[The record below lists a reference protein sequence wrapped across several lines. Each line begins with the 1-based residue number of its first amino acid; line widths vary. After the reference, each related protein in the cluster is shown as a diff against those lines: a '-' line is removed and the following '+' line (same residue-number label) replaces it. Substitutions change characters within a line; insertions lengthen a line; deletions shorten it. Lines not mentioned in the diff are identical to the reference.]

1 MARNVGVRGNRMN
14 KLKSFVKTEL
24 SGWKP
29 LEVAWLVIATAVIL
43 GVSIYWKDTAMGII
57 CSLTG
62 VWCVVLTG
70 KGKVSNF
77 LFGIIN
83 VLLYAYISYQAKF
96 YGEVMLNILYYLP
109 CSVIGLVVWGK
120 NVDKESGEVTKN
132 SLSLKGSLI
141 VYPLTAAGVVAYGF
155 ILKAMGGTLPFVDSM
170 STVLSVVA
178 QILCLKRLAEQWVM
192 WIVIDVVTVGMWF
205 YNYINGGESIATM
218 MMWAVYLINAIV
230 MFVKW
235 RKDVKVC
242 NTK

>member
-1 MARNVGVRGNRMN
+1 MN

-29 LEVAWLVIATAVIL
+29 LEVVWLAITTVVIL
-43 GVSIYWKDTAMGII
+43 GVSIYWKDTVVGMLAA
-57 CSLTG
+57 LTG

-77 LFGIIN
+77 LFGIVN
-83 VLLYAYISYQAKF
+83 VILYAYISYQAKF

-109 CSVIGLVVWGK
+109 CSIIGLIVWGK
-120 NVDKESGEVTKN
+120 NVDKESGEVTKK
-132 SLSLKGSLI
+132 SLSMKGSLI
-141 VYPLTAAGVVAYGF
+141 VYPLTAVGVIAYGF

-170 STVLSVVA
+170 STVLSIVA
-178 QILCLKRLAEQWVM
+178 QILCLKRFAEQWIM
-192 WIVIDVVTVGMWF
+192 WIVIDVVTVGMWL
-205 YNYINGGESIATM
+205 YNYLNGGESIATM

-230 MFVKW
+230 MFMKW
-235 RKDVKVC
+235 RKDVNAC